1 MEMLEFAVTV
11 MLVSSSGVLSP
22 GPLLLSNIIH
32 AKSFGYKA
40 GLMISYGHT
49 IVELPL
55 VLLLAVS
62 SLTLE
67 LFNEYNTVISVI
79 GGIALLFFAISNM
92 LNKIDKKPM
101 IHKPIIS
108 GIVFSAF
115 NPFFIAWWLTIGMK
129 LINDSLLLTSSI
141 LGVFL
146 MFIMHIWMD
155 YAWLSLTAYITNKG
169 ISMLDNKY
177 YKYILFGL
185 NFIMIYFGINF
196 LLNALQYV

>member
-32 AKSFGYKA
+32 AKSFGYKS

-92 LNKIDKKPM
+92 LSKIDKKPM

-169 ISMLDNKY
+169 ISMLNNKY
-177 YKYILFGL
+177 YKYILLGL

>member
-1 MEMLEFAVTV
+1 MEMLEFAITV

-32 AKSFGYKA
+32 AKSLGYKA

-55 VLLLAVS
+55 VLLLAAS

-67 LFNEYNTVISVI
+67 LFNEYNMVISII

-92 LNKIDKKPM
+92 INKVDNKPI
-101 IHKPIIS
+101 IHKPIVS
-108 GIVFSAF
+108 GIIFSAF

-146 MFIMHIWMD
+146 MFIIHIWMD
-155 YAWLSLTAYITNKG
+155 YAWLSLTAYMTNKG

-177 YKYILFGL
+177 YKHILFGL
-185 NFIMIYFGINF
+185 NFIMMYFGINF
-196 LLNALQYV
+196 LLNALQYA